1 MGSPPPTHWKWQ
13 PEQPTPR
20 VTGNDFKPSLTM
32 VVSQAHASEALS
44 PEQQRLAEADQG
56 QKPWRAWGPYLSER
70 QWGTVREDDSPDGD
84 AWESFSHD
92 QARSRTYQWGEDGLA
107 GISDDR
113 QLLCFALALW
123 NGKDPI
129 IKERLFGLTNSEGNH
144 GEDVKEY
151 YYYLDSTPTHS
162 YMRYLY
168 KYPLNAFP
176 YEDLVAVNKTRSRH
190 ESEYELIDTGIFDK
204 NEYCDVEVEY
214 AKANPED
221 LLIQITVHNR
231 SDQAASLA
239 VLPTLWFRNSWEQC
253 DNAKPFIK
261 VQPGESGA
269 ASIHA
274 THPGLG
280 DFALHCKDADEL
292 VFTDNETNT
301 EIIYDKPNQSPYTKC
316 GINRYIVHGEIA
328 AVNPSQRGTKASAI
342 HHLSIGA
349 HASST
354 IQLRLT
360 KSTPESNNDS
370 AFHDFD
376 QILDRRKQDCDDY
389 YAKVM
394 PAGLS
399 TEQKLVFRQ
408 AVAGMLWSKQ
418 FYNYDIAPWLQQ
430 RGIDP
435 LGAVNG
441 QGFRNQQ
448 WHHMNNCDVISMPD
462 KWEYPWYAAWDLA
475 FHSMAFSLVDPS
487 FAKQQLSLMLSSQ
500 YLHPNGQIPAYEW
513 NFGDV
518 NPPVHAWATYLVY
531 LTDASLHG
539 QADHQWLKQSFHKLL
554 INFTWW
560 VNRKDADGNS
570 VFQGGFL
577 GLDNI
582 GIFDRTESPE
592 MGGRLE
598 QADGTAWMAFYA
610 QTMVNIAVEL
620 ARSDETYREY
630 IAKFIRHYLR
640 IAHAMVNRNASES
653 MWDEEEGFFYDVLRK
668 SDGSSTRLKVRSMV
682 GLIPLCAVHVFEQDV
697 VEQFPEIGDIL
708 QHMRDQYPGQHSSF
722 HDIRLKGYANRQ
734 MMSAL
739 DETNLRRVL
748 TIMLDPDEFLSD
760 HGIRSISKR
769 HERDPYRFV
778 HNQQEYVVQYL
789 PAESDSG
796 LFGGNSNWR
805 GPIWMPVNFAI
816 IRSLTVYYT
825 YYGNDF
831 KVEFPTGSGQMA
843 NLYEIAENLTH
854 RIVSIFTR
862 NTEGLRPVFGS
873 QQTFQGDPH
882 WKDHL
887 LFYEYFHGDN
897 GAGIGASHQTG
908 WSGLV
913 LNLIHYFA
921 ANTQESRLASGGN
934 AGPMPHGWHCVD

>member
-1 MGSPPPTHWKWQ
+1 
-13 PEQPTPR
+13 
-20 VTGNDFKPSLTM
+20 
-32 VVSQAHASEALS
+32 
-44 PEQQRLAEADQG
+44 
-56 QKPWRAWGPYLSER
+56 
-70 QWGTVREDDSPDGD
+70 
-84 AWESFSHD
+84 
-92 QARSRTYQWGEDGLA
+92 
-107 GISDDR
+107 
-113 QLLCFALALW
+113 
-123 NGKDPI
+123 
-129 IKERLFGLTNSEGNH
+129 
-144 GEDVKEY
+144 
-151 YYYLDSTPTHS
+151 
-162 YMRYLY
+162 
-168 KYPLNAFP
+168 
-176 YEDLVAVNKTRSRH
+176 
-190 ESEYELIDTGIFDK
+190 
-204 NEYCDVEVEY
+204 
-214 AKANPED
+214 
-221 LLIQITVHNR
+221 
-231 SDQAASLA
+231 
-239 VLPTLWFRNSWEQC
+239 
-253 DNAKPFIK
+253 
-261 VQPGESGA
+261 
-269 ASIHA
+269 
-274 THPGLG
+274 
-280 DFALHCKDADEL
+280 
-292 VFTDNETNT
+292 
-301 EIIYDKPNQSPYTKC
+301 
-316 GINRYIVHGEIA
+316 
-328 AVNPSQRGTKASAI
+328 
-342 HHLSIGA
+342 
-349 HASST
+349 
-354 IQLRLT
+354 
-360 KSTPESNNDS
+360 
-370 AFHDFD
+370 
-376 QILDRRKQDCDDY
+376 
-389 YAKVM
+389 
-394 PAGLS
+394 
-399 TEQKLVFRQ
+399 
-408 AVAGMLWSKQ
+408 MLWSKQ

-448 WHHMNNCDVISMPD
+448 WHHMNNSDVISMPD

-531 LTDASLHG
+531 LTDAGLHG
-539 QADHQWLKQSFHKLL
+539 QPDHQWLKQSFHKLL

-610 QTMVNIAVEL
+610 QTMVNIAVQL
-620 ARSDETYREY
+620 ARSDETYREF

-778 HNQQEYVVQYL
+778 NNQQEYVVQYL

-843 NLYEIAENLTH
+843 NLYEIAENLAH

-934 AGPMPHGWHCVD
+934 TGLATNNVRYGDD

>member
-1 MGSPPPTHWKWQ
+1 MP
-13 PEQPTPR
+13 
-20 VTGNDFKPSLTM
+20 
-32 VVSQAHASEALS
+32 VSQAQSSEALS
-44 PEQQRLAEADQG
+44 PEHQRLAEADQG

-176 YEDLVAVNKTRSRH
+176 YEDLVAVNKARSRH
-190 ESEYELIDTGIFDK
+190 ESEYELIDTGVFDK

-239 VLPTLWFRNSWEQC
+239 VLPTLWFRNSWEQG

-261 VQPGESGA
+261 VQPGKSGA
-269 ASIHA
+269 ASLHA
-274 THPGLG
+274 THPDIG

-328 AVNPSQRGTKASAI
+328 AVNPSQRGTKASAV
-342 HHLSIGA
+342 HNLSIGA

-354 IQLRLT
+354 IQLRLA
-360 KSTPESNNDS
+360 KSTPESNNNSAYHDS

-389 YAKVM
+389 YARVM
-394 PAGLS
+394 PAGLC
-399 TEQKLVFRQ
+399 TEQTLVFRQ

-531 LTDASLHG
+531 LTDASLQG

-630 IAKFIRHYLR
+630 TAKFIRHYLR

-697 VEQFPEIGDIL
+697 VEQFPEIGDTL

-843 NLYEIAENLTH
+843 NLYEIAENLAH

-934 AGPMPHGWHCVD
+934 TGPMPHGRHCVD

>member
-1 MGSPPPTHWKWQ
+1 MA
-13 PEQPTPR
+13 
-20 VTGNDFKPSLTM
+20 
-32 VVSQAHASEALS
+32 VSQAQSSEAPS
-44 PEQQRLAEADQG
+44 PEHQRLAESDHG
-56 QKPWRAWGPYLSER
+56 HKPWKRWGPYLSER
-70 QWGTVREDDSPDGD
+70 QWGTVREDDSPDGN

-92 QARSRTYQWGEDGLA
+92 QARSRAYQWGEDGLA

-176 YEDLVAVNKTRSRH
+176 YNDLVDTNKSRSRN
-190 ESEYELIDTGIFDK
+190 EQEYELIDTGIFAK
-204 NEYCDVEVEY
+204 NEYCDIEVEY
-214 AKANPED
+214 AKSDPED

-231 SDQAASLA
+231 SDQPAKLA
-239 VLPTLWFRNSWEQC
+239 LLPTLWFRNIWDQGSGPKPLIQ
-253 DNAKPFIK
+253 AK
-261 VQPGESGA
+261 PGESGA
-269 ASIHA
+269 ASLHA
-274 THPGLG
+274 THPDLG
-280 DFALHCKDADEL
+280 DFALHCKGADEL

-301 EIIYDKPNQSPYTKC
+301 EVLFQQSNQSPYTKC
-316 GINRYIVHGEIA
+316 GINRYLVHGETA
-328 AVNPSQRGTKASAI
+328 AINPSQQGTKASAI
-342 HHLSIGA
+342 YNLSIGA
-349 HASST
+349 NASYT

-360 KSTPESNNDS
+360 KSTPEIQNDS
-370 AFHDFD
+370 AYQGFD

-389 YAKVM
+389 YARVM
-394 PAGLS
+394 PAGFS
-399 TEQKLVFRQ
+399 AEQKLVFRQ
-408 AVAGMLWSKQ
+408 AMAGMLWSKQ
-418 FYNYDIAPWLQQ
+418 FYNYDITPWLQK

-435 LGAVNG
+435 LGFNDG

-448 WHHMNNCDVISMPD
+448 WHHMNNSDVISMPD

-475 FHSMAFSLVDPS
+475 FHASTFAYLDPS
-487 FAKQQLSLMLSSQ
+487 FAKRQLSLMLSSQ

-518 NPPVHAWATYLVY
+518 NPPVHAWATFLVY
-531 LTDASLHG
+531 LIDASLHG
-539 QADHQWLKQSFHKLL
+539 QADHQWLKESFHKLL

-560 VNRKDADGNS
+560 LNRKDANGNN

-598 QADGTAWMAFYA
+598 QADGTAWMALFA
-610 QTMVNIAVEL
+610 QTMVQISVEL
-620 ARSDETYREY
+620 ARKDETYREY
-630 IAKFIRHYLR
+630 PAKFMRHFLS

-653 MWDEEEGFFYDVLRK
+653 MWDEEDGFFYDVLRK

-682 GLIPLCAVHVFEQDV
+682 GLIPLCAVHLFEQDV
-697 VEQFPEIGDIL
+697 LEVIPELGDLLPRLKKKFPD
-708 QHMRDQYPGQHSSF
+708 QHSSF
-722 HDIRLKGYANRQ
+722 HDVRLRGYGNRHL
-734 MMSAL
+734 MSAL
-739 DETNLRRVL
+739 DEANLRRVL
-748 TIMLDPDEFLSD
+748 AIMLDPDEFLGD
-760 HGIRSISKR
+760 YGIRSISKR
-769 HERDPYRFV
+769 HESEPYRFV
-778 HNQQEYVVQYL
+778 HNQQEFVVKYL

-805 GPIWMPVNFAI
+805 GPIWMPVNFMI
-816 IRSLTVYYT
+816 IRSLIVYFC
-825 YYGNDF
+825 YYGPDF
-831 KVEFPTGSGQMA
+831 KIEFPTGSGKLA
-843 NLYEIAENLTH
+843 NFYEIAENLAH
-854 RIVSIFTR
+854 RLVSIFTR
-862 NTEGLRPVFGS
+862 NADGLRPVFGS
-873 QQTFQGDPH
+873 QQTFQNDPN
-882 WKDHL
+882 WKDYL

-913 LNLIHYFA
+913 VNLTHYFSV
-921 ANTQESRLASGGN
+921 NTQESLLERGPTNLTPSGR
-934 AGPMPHGWHCVD
+934 HGDD

>member
-1 MGSPPPTHWKWQ
+1 LATSAG
-13 PEQPTPR
+13 E
-20 VTGNDFKPSLTM
+20 L
-32 VVSQAHASEALS
+32 ALDQTA
-44 PEQQRLAEADQG
+44 EHQRLKEANEG
-56 QKPWRAWGPYLSER
+56 LHPWRKWGPYLSER
-70 QWGTVREDDSPDGD
+70 QWGTVREDDSPDGN

-92 QARSRTYQWGEDGLA
+92 QARSRAYQWGEDGLA

-129 IKERLFGLTNSEGNH
+129 LKERLFGLTNSEGNH

-168 KYPLNAFP
+168 KYPLSP
-176 YEDLVAVNKTRSRH
+176 YPYDDLVATNRSRSRL
-190 ESEYELIDTGIFDK
+190 EPEYELIDTGIFDA
-204 NEYCDVEVEY
+204 NDYCDVEVEY
-214 AKANPED
+214 AKAGPED

-231 SDQAASLA
+231 SNQTAKLA
-239 VLPTLWFRNSWEQC
+239 VLPTLWFRNTWDQGSSP
-253 DNAKPFIK
+253 KPLIK
-261 VQPGESGA
+261 AEPCHAGQGRL
-269 ASIHA
+269 HA
-274 THPGLG
+274 THPDLG
-280 DFALHCKDADEL
+280 DFALHCNGADEL
-292 VFTDNETNT
+292 VLTENETNT
-301 EIIYDKPNQSPYTKC
+301 EVIFQQPNQSPYTKC
-316 GINRYIVHGEIA
+316 GINRYVVQGEMA
-328 AVNPSQRGTKASAI
+328 AVNPSQQGTKAAAI
-342 HHLSIGA
+342 YNLSIGA
-349 HASST
+349 HASRT
-354 IQLRLT
+354 IKLRLT
-360 KSTPESNNDS
+360 KSTPETQNNPADQ
-370 AFHDFD
+370 DFD

-389 YAKVM
+389 YARVM
-394 PAGLS
+394 PAGFS
-399 TEQKLVFRQ
+399 AEQKLVFRQ
-408 AVAGMLWSKQ
+408 AMAGMLWSKQ
-418 FYNYDIAPWLQQ
+418 FYNYDITPWLQK

-435 LGAVNG
+435 LGFNDG

-448 WHHMNNCDVISMPD
+448 WHHMNNSDVISMPD

-475 FHSMAFSLVDPS
+475 FHTTTFVYVDPS

-518 NPPVHAWATYLVY
+518 NPPVHAWATFNVY
-531 LTDASLHG
+531 LSEAALHG
-539 QADHQWLKQSFHKLL
+539 QADHQWLKESFHKLL

-560 VNRKDADGNS
+560 LNRKDVNGNN

-592 MGGRLE
+592 MGGSLE
-598 QADGTAWMAFYA
+598 QADGTAWMALFA
-610 QTMVNIAVEL
+610 QTMVQISVEL
-620 ARSDETYREY
+620 ARKDETYREY
-630 IAKFIRHYLR
+630 PAKFIRHYFS

-653 MWDEEEGFFYDVLRK
+653 MWDEQDGFLYDVLRK

-682 GLIPLCAVHVFEQDV
+682 GLIPLCAVQVLEQDV
-697 VEQFPEIGDIL
+697 MERLPELNDVLFDLRDKFPDL
-708 QHMRDQYPGQHSSF
+708 RSSF
-722 HDIRLKGYANRQ
+722 HDVRLKGYANRH

-748 TIMLDPDEFLSD
+748 KIMLDPDEFLGD
-760 HGIRSISKR
+760 FGIRSISKR
-769 HERDPYRFV
+769 HEGEPYRFV

-805 GPIWMPVNFAI
+805 GPIWMPVNFMI
-816 IRSLTVYYT
+816 MRSLVVYFC
-825 YYGNDF
+825 YYGKDF

-843 NLYEIAENLTH
+843 NLYEIAEQLAH
-854 RIVSIFTR
+854 RLVSIFTR
-862 NTEGLRPVFGS
+862 NDEGLRPVFGS
-873 QQTFQGDPH
+873 QQTFQNDPN
-882 WKDHL
+882 WKDYL

-913 LNLIHYFA
+913 VNLTHYFA
-921 ANTQESRLASGGN
+921 VNTQESLLAR
-934 AGPMPHGWHCVD
+934 GPTGPAPRVHQSDR

>member
-1 MGSPPPTHWKWQ
+1 MPASQVPSPQ
-13 PEQPTPR
+13 
-20 VTGNDFKPSLTM
+20 
-32 VVSQAHASEALS
+32 ALS
-44 PEQQRLAEADQG
+44 AEHQRLAEADQG

-70 QWGTVREDDSPDGD
+70 QWGTVREDDSPDGN

-92 QARSRTYQWGEDGLA
+92 QARSRAYQWGEDGLA
-107 GISDDR
+107 GISDER
-113 QLLCFALALW
+113 QRLCFALALW

-129 IKERLFGLTNSEGNH
+129 LKERLFGLTNSEGNH

-168 KYPLNAFP
+168 KYPLNAYP
-176 YEDLVAVNKTRSRH
+176 YNDLVAINKARSRH
-190 ESEYELIDTGIFDK
+190 EPEYELIDTGIFDQ
-204 NEYCDVEVEY
+204 NEYCDIEVEY
-214 AKANPED
+214 AKADPED

-231 SDQAASLA
+231 SDQPARLA
-239 VLPTLWFRNSWEQC
+239 VLPTLWFRNTWDQGSSPKPLIT
-253 DNAKPFIK
+253 AKP
-261 VQPGESGA
+261 GGSG
-269 ASIHA
+269 SPSLHA
-274 THPGLG
+274 THADLG
-280 DFALHCKDADEL
+280 DFVLHCKQADEL
-292 VFTDNETNT
+292 VFTENETNT
-301 EIIYDKPNQSPYTKC
+301 EVVFQQPNPTPYTKC
-316 GINRYIVHGEIA
+316 GINRYVVHGEKG
-328 AVNPSQRGTKASAI
+328 AVNPAQQGTKASAI
-342 HHLSIGA
+342 YHLSLA
-349 HASST
+349 ANASTS
-354 IQLRLT
+354 IQCRLS
-360 KSTPESNNDS
+360 KSTPETKQDS
-370 AFHDFD
+370 AFQDFD
-376 QILDRRKQDCDDY
+376 QILSLRIQDCDDF
-389 YAKVM
+389 YACVM

-399 TEQKLVFRQ
+399 AEQQRVFRQ
-408 AVAGMLWSKQ
+408 AMAGMLWSKQ
-418 FYNYDIAPWLQQ
+418 FYNYDIAPWLLE

-435 LGAVNG
+435 LGATNG

-475 FHSMAFSLVDPS
+475 FHAMAFSLVDPC
-487 FAKQQLSLMLSSQ
+487 FAKQQLSLMLSSR

-531 LTDASLHG
+531 LTDASLHV

-610 QTMVNIAVEL
+610 QSMVNIAVEL

-630 IAKFIRHYLR
+630 IAKFIKHFLR
-640 IAHAMVNRNASES
+640 IAHAMVNRNAGES

-682 GLIPLCAVHVFEQDV
+682 GLIPLCAVHVFEQNV
-697 VEQFPEIGDIL
+697 VEQFPEIGDVL
-708 QHMRDQYPGQHSSF
+708 QRMRDQYPDQHSSF

-748 TIMLDPDEFLSD
+748 AIMLDPDEFLSD

-831 KVEFPTGSGQMA
+831 KVEFPTGSGQMT
-843 NLYEIAENLTH
+843 NLYEIAENLAH
-854 RIVSIFTR
+854 RLVSIFTR
-862 NTEGLRPVFGS
+862 NAEGLRPVFGS
-873 QQTFQGDPH
+873 QQTLQCDPH

-921 ANTQESRLASGGN
+921 SNTQESRLASGGN
-934 AGPMPHGWHCVD
+934 TGPFPVERHGDD

>member
-1 MGSPPPTHWKWQ
+1 MP
-13 PEQPTPR
+13 
-20 VTGNDFKPSLTM
+20 
-32 VVSQAHASEALS
+32 VSQAQSSEALS

-176 YEDLVAVNKTRSRH
+176 YEDLVAVNKARSRH
-190 ESEYELIDTGIFDK
+190 ESEYELIDTGVFDK

-221 LLIQITVHNR
+221 LLIQITVHNP
-231 SDQAASLA
+231 SDQAASLT
-239 VLPTLWFRNSWEQC
+239 VLPTLWCRNTWAQGG
-253 DNAKPFIK
+253 NARPLIK
-261 VQPGESGA
+261 ANLGESVA

-274 THPGLG
+274 SHPDLG
-280 DFALHCKDADEL
+280 DFVLHCKDADEL
-292 VFTDNETNT
+292 VFTENETNT

-328 AVNPSQRGTKASAI
+328 AVNPSQRGTKASAV
-342 HHLSIGA
+342 HNLSIGA

-354 IQLRLT
+354 IQLRLA

-370 AFHDFD
+370 AYYDFD

-500 YLHPNGQIPAYEW
+500 VPAPQRA
-513 NFGDV
+513 NS
-518 NPPVHAWATYLVY
+518 
-531 LTDASLHG
+531 SL
-539 QADHQWLKQSFHKLL
+539 
-554 INFTWW
+554 
-560 VNRKDADGNS
+560 
-570 VFQGGFL
+570 
-577 GLDNI
+577 
-582 GIFDRTESPE
+582 
-592 MGGRLE
+592 
-598 QADGTAWMAFYA
+598 
-610 QTMVNIAVEL
+610 
-620 ARSDETYREY
+620 
-630 IAKFIRHYLR
+630 
-640 IAHAMVNRNASES
+640 
-653 MWDEEEGFFYDVLRK
+653 
-668 SDGSSTRLKVRSMV
+668 
-682 GLIPLCAVHVFEQDV
+682 
-697 VEQFPEIGDIL
+697 
-708 QHMRDQYPGQHSSF
+708 
-722 HDIRLKGYANRQ
+722 
-734 MMSAL
+734 
-739 DETNLRRVL
+739 
-748 TIMLDPDEFLSD
+748 
-760 HGIRSISKR
+760 
-769 HERDPYRFV
+769 
-778 HNQQEYVVQYL
+778 
-789 PAESDSG
+789 
-796 LFGGNSNWR
+796 
-805 GPIWMPVNFAI
+805 
-816 IRSLTVYYT
+816 
-825 YYGNDF
+825 
-831 KVEFPTGSGQMA
+831 
-843 NLYEIAENLTH
+843 
-854 RIVSIFTR
+854 
-862 NTEGLRPVFGS
+862 
-873 QQTFQGDPH
+873 
-882 WKDHL
+882 
-887 LFYEYFHGDN
+887 
-897 GAGIGASHQTG
+897 
-908 WSGLV
+908 
-913 LNLIHYFA
+913 
-921 ANTQESRLASGGN
+921 
-934 AGPMPHGWHCVD
+934 

>member
-1 MGSPPPTHWKWQ
+1 
-13 PEQPTPR
+13 
-20 VTGNDFKPSLTM
+20 M

-56 QKPWRAWGPYLSER
+56 QRPWRAWGPYLSER

-176 YEDLVAVNKTRSRH
+176 YEDLVAVNKARSRH

-239 VLPTLWFRNSWEQC
+239 VLPTLWFRNSWEQG

-269 ASIHA
+269 ASLHA
-274 THPGLG
+274 THPDLG
-280 DFALHCKDADEL
+280 DFVLHCKDADEL
-292 VFTDNETNT
+292 VFTENETNT

-328 AVNPSQRGTKASAI
+328 AVNPSRRGTKASAV
-342 HHLSIGA
+342 HNLSIGA

-370 AFHDFD
+370 AYHDFD
-376 QILDRRKQDCDDY
+376 QFLDRRKQDCDDY
-389 YAKVM
+389 YARVM

-630 IAKFIRHYLR
+630 ITKFIKHYLR

-697 VEQFPEIGDIL
+697 VEQFPEIGDYL
-708 QHMRDQYPGQHSSF
+708 QHMRDKYPDQQSSF

-748 TIMLDPDEFLSD
+748 KIMLDPDEFLCD

-843 NLYEIAENLTH
+843 NLYEIAENLAH
-854 RIVSIFTR
+854 RLVSIFTP
-862 NTEGLRPVFGS
+862 NAEGQRPVFGS
-873 QQTFQGDPH
+873 QQTFQNDPN
-882 WKDHL
+882 WKDYL

-913 LNLIHYFA
+913 VNLTHYFA
-921 ANTQESRLASGGN
+921 VNTQDSLLAR
-934 AGPMPHGWHCVD
+934 GPTGPAPHGHQGDR

>member
-1 MGSPPPTHWKWQ
+1 MA
-13 PEQPTPR
+13 
-20 VTGNDFKPSLTM
+20 VF
-32 VVSQAHASEALS
+32 QAQSSEVLS
-44 PEQQRLAEADQG
+44 PEHQRLAEADQG
-56 QKPWRAWGPYLSER
+56 QKPWRTWGPYLSER
-70 QWGTVREDDSPDGD
+70 QWGTVREDDSLDGN

-92 QARSRTYQWGEDGLA
+92 QARSRAYQWGEDGLA
-107 GISDDR
+107 GISDDH

-168 KYPLNAFP
+168 RYPLNTFP
-176 YEDLVAVNKTRSRH
+176 YDDLVAVNKARSRH
-190 ESEYELIDTGIFDK
+190 EPEYELIDTGILAN
-204 NEYCDVEVEY
+204 NEYCDIEVEY
-214 AKANPED
+214 AKADPED

-231 SDQAASLA
+231 SDQPAKLT
-239 VLPTLWFRNSWEQC
+239 VLPTLWFRNTWDQVSGP
-253 DNAKPFIK
+253 KPLIK
-261 VQPGESGA
+261 AQPGESGA

-274 THPGLG
+274 SHPDLG

-316 GINRYIVHGEIA
+316 GINRYIVHGETA
-328 AVNPSQRGTKASAI
+328 AVNPSQQGTKASVI

-349 HASST
+349 NASYT

-360 KSTPESNNDS
+360 KSTPETQNDS

-376 QILDRRKQDCDDY
+376 QILARRKQDCDDY
-389 YAKVM
+389 YARVM

-408 AVAGMLWSKQ
+408 AMAGMLWSKQ

-448 WHHMNNCDVISMPD
+448 WHHMNNSDVISMPD

-475 FHSMAFSLVDPS
+475 FHAMAFSLVDPS
-487 FAKQQLSLMLSSQ
+487 FAKQQLSLMLSSR

-531 LTDASLHG
+531 LTDAGLHG
-539 QADHQWLKQSFHKLL
+539 QPDHQWLKQSFHKLL

-630 IAKFIRHYLR
+630 TAKFIRHFLR

-697 VEQFPEIGDIL
+697 VEQFPEICDIL

-748 TIMLDPDEFLSD
+748 RIMLDPDEFLGD

-843 NLYEIAENLTH
+843 NLYEIAENLAH

-882 WKDHL
+882 WQDHL

-934 AGPMPHGWHCVD
+934 TGPMPNVRRGDD

>member
-1 MGSPPPTHWKWQ
+1 MATSAGQVAP
-13 PEQPTPR
+13 
-20 VTGNDFKPSLTM
+20 DLT
-32 VVSQAHASEALS
+32 AEH
-44 PEQQRLAEADQG
+44 QRLKEANG
-56 QKPWRAWGPYLSER
+56 GLHPWRKWGPYLSER
-70 QWGTVREDDSPDGD
+70 QWGTVREDDSPDGN

-92 QARSRTYQWGEDGLA
+92 QARSRAYQWGEDGLA

-113 QLLCFALALW
+113 QLLCFAFALW

-129 IKERLFGLTNSEGNH
+129 LKERLFGLTNSEGNH

-168 KYPLNAFP
+168 KYPLNAYP
-176 YEDLVAVNKTRSRH
+176 YDDLVATNKARSRY
-190 ESEYELIDTGIFDK
+190 EPEYELIDTGIFDK
-204 NEYCDVEVEY
+204 SEYYDVEVEY
-214 AKANPED
+214 AKAGPED
-221 LLIQITVHNR
+221 VLIQITVHNR
-231 SDQAASLA
+231 SNQTAKLA
-239 VLPTLWFRNSWEQC
+239 VLPTLWFRNTWDQGSSP
-253 DNAKPFIK
+253 KPLIK
-261 VQPGESGA
+261 AEFSQSSQA
-269 ASIHA
+269 RLHA
-274 THPGLG
+274 THPDLG
-280 DFALHCKDADEL
+280 DFALHCNGADEL
-292 VFTDNETNT
+292 VLTENETNT
-301 EIIYDKPNQSPYTKC
+301 EVIFQQPNQSPYTKC
-316 GINRYIVHGEIA
+316 GINSYVVHGESA
-328 AVNPSQRGTKASAI
+328 AVNPSQQGTKAAAI
-342 HHLSIGA
+342 YNLSIGA

-354 IQLRLT
+354 IKLRLT
-360 KSTPESNNDS
+360 KLTPETENNS
-370 AFHDFD
+370 ADQDFD
-376 QILDRRKQDCDDY
+376 QILDCRKQDCDAFY
-389 YAKVM
+389 GKVM
-394 PAGLS
+394 PANLS
-399 TEQKLVFRQ
+399 DEQKLVFRQ
-408 AVAGMLWSKQ
+408 AMAGMLWSKQ

-435 LGAVNG
+435 LGFNNG

-448 WHHMNNCDVISMPD
+448 WLHMTNCDVISMPD

-475 FHSMAFSLVDPS
+475 FHTTTLAYLDPS

-531 LTDASLHG
+531 LTDAALHG
-539 QADHQWLKQSFHKLL
+539 EKDHQWLKQSFHKLL

-560 VNRKDADGNS
+560 LNRKDVNGNN

-610 QTMVNIAVEL
+610 QTMVQISIEL
-620 ARSDETYREY
+620 ARNDDTYREY
-630 IAKFIRHYLR
+630 PAKFMRHFLS
-640 IAHAMVNRNASES
+640 IAHAMVNHNASDS
-653 MWDEEEGFFYDVLRK
+653 MWDEEDGFFYDVLCK
-668 SDGSSTRLKVRSMV
+668 SNGSSTRLKVRSMV
-682 GLIPLCAVHVFEQDV
+682 GLIPLCAVQVFEQDV
-697 VEQFPEIGDIL
+697 MEQFPELCGLLHRL
-708 QHMRDQYPGQHSSF
+708 QDKYPGQHSSF
-722 HDIRLKGYANRQ
+722 HDISLKGHANRH

-739 DETNLRRVL
+739 NETNLRRVL
-748 TIMLDPDEFLSD
+748 KIMLDPDEFLSD

-769 HERDPYRFV
+769 HEGEPYRFV

-816 IRSLTVYYT
+816 IRSLTVYFCYF
-825 YYGNDF
+825 GKDF

-843 NLYEIAENLTH
+843 NLYEVAEHLAQ
-854 RIVSIFTR
+854 RLASIFTR
-862 NTEGLRPVFGS
+862 NAEGLRPVFGS
-873 QQTFQGDPH
+873 QETFQTDPH
-882 WKDHL
+882 WKDYL

-913 LNLIHYFA
+913 VNLIHYFA
-921 ANTQESRLASGGN
+921 SNTQESRLASGAN
-934 AGPMPHGWHCVD
+934 TGPWPHGHKSNR

>member
-1 MGSPPPTHWKWQ
+1 MKG
-13 PEQPTPR
+13 
-20 VTGNDFKPSLTM
+20 VTSL
-32 VVSQAHASEALS
+32 
-44 PEQQRLAEADQG
+44 
-56 QKPWRAWGPYLSER
+56 
-70 QWGTVREDDSPDGD
+70 
-84 AWESFSHD
+84 
-92 QARSRTYQWGEDGLA
+92 
-107 GISDDR
+107 
-113 QLLCFALALW
+113 
-123 NGKDPI
+123 
-129 IKERLFGLTNSEGNH
+129 KERLFGLTNSEGNH

-168 KYPLNAFP
+168 KYPLNAYP
-176 YEDLVAVNKTRSRH
+176 YDDLVATNKARSRF
-190 ESEYELIDTGIFDK
+190 EPEYELIDTGIFDQ

-214 AKANPED
+214 AKADPED

-231 SDQAASLA
+231 SDQPANLA
-239 VLPTLWFRNSWEQC
+239 VLPILWFRNTWDQGSSPKPLIE
-253 DNAKPFIK
+253 AKP
-261 VQPGESGA
+261 GGSGA
-269 ASIHA
+269 ASLQA
-274 THPGLG
+274 NHPELG
-280 DFALHCKDADEL
+280 DFVLVCQGADEL
-292 VFTDNETNT
+292 VFTENETNT
-301 EIIYDKPNQSPYTKC
+301 EVIFQQPNRSPYTKC
-316 GINRYIVHGEIA
+316 GINRYVVHGETG
-328 AVNPSQRGTKASAI
+328 AVNPEQSGTKASAI
-342 HHLSIGA
+342 YNLSIGA
-349 HASST
+349 KASST
-354 IQLRLT
+354 IQLRLS
-360 KSTPESNNDS
+360 KSTVDPQADS
-370 AFHDFD
+370 ADQDFD
-376 QILDRRKQDCDDY
+376 QILDLRKQDCDAFY
-389 YAKVM
+389 LHVM
-394 PAGLS
+394 PAGLNA
-399 TEQKLVFRQ
+399 EQQLVFRQ
-408 AVAGMLWSKQ
+408 AMAGMLWSKQ
-418 FYNYDIAPWLQQ
+418 FYNYDIAPWLQE

-435 LGAVNG
+435 LAATNA
-441 QGFRNQQ
+441 QSFRNQQ

-475 FHSMAFSLVDPS
+475 FHTMAFSLVDPS
-487 FAKQQLSLMLSSQ
+487 FAKQQLSLMLSSR

-531 LTDASLHG
+531 LTGAGLHG

-560 VNRKDADGNS
+560 VNRKDADGNN

-620 ARSDETYREY
+620 TRSDETYREY
-630 IAKFIRHYLR
+630 PVKFISHYLR
-640 IAHAMVNRNASES
+640 IAHAMINRNASES
-653 MWDEEEGFFYDVLRK
+653 MWDEEDGFFYDVLRK

-682 GLIPLCAVHVFEQDV
+682 GLIPLCAVQVFEQDV
-697 VEQFPEIGDIL
+697 VEQFPEIDDIL
-708 QHMRDQYPGQHSSF
+708 QRMWHKYPDQHSSF
-722 HDIRLKGYANRQ
+722 HDISLKGYANRQ

-739 DETNLRRVL
+739 DKRNLRRVL
-748 TIMLDPDEFLSD
+748 TLMLDPDEFLGD
-760 HGIRSISKR
+760 YGIRSISKR

-816 IRSLTVYYT
+816 IRALLVYFT
-825 YYGNDF
+825 YYGKDF
-831 KVEFPTGSGQMA
+831 KVEFPTGSGQLA
-843 NLYEIAENLTH
+843 NLYEIAENLAH
-854 RIVSIFTR
+854 RLASIFTR
-862 NTEGLRPVFGS
+862 NAEGLRPVFGS
-873 QQTFQGDPH
+873 QQTFQSDPH

-913 LNLIHYFA
+913 VNLIHYFA
-921 ANTQESRLASGGN
+921 ANTQESRLARGGN
-934 AGPMPHGWHCVD
+934 TGPT

>member
-1 MGSPPPTHWKWQ
+1 MSAGQLAPAQT
-13 PEQPTPR
+13 PE
-20 VTGNDFKPSLTM
+20 
-32 VVSQAHASEALS
+32 H
-44 PEQQRLAEADQG
+44 QRLIEANAG
-56 QKPWRAWGPYLSER
+56 FKPWRTWGPYLSER
-70 QWGTVREDDSPDGD
+70 QWGTVREDDSPDGN

-92 QARSRTYQWGEDGLA
+92 QARSRAYQWGEDGLA

-129 IKERLFGLTNSEGNH
+129 LKERLFGLTNSEGNH

-168 KYPLNAFP
+168 KYPLNHFP
-176 YEDLVAVNKTRSRH
+176 YNDLVATNKARSRF
-190 ESEYELIDTGIFDK
+190 EPEYELIDTGIFEK

-214 AKANPED
+214 AKAGPDD
-221 LLIQITVHNR
+221 LLIQIRVHNR
-231 SDQAASLA
+231 SNQQASLT
-239 VLPTLWFRNSWEQC
+239 VLPTLWCRNTWAQDGSV
-253 DNAKPFIK
+253 KPELK
-261 VQPGESGA
+261 ASLSTSGGSCIQA
-269 ASIHA
+269 WHSE
-274 THPGLG
+274 LG
-280 DFALHCKDADEL
+280 DFTLQCTGADEL
-292 VFTDNETNT
+292 VFTENETNT
-301 EIIYDKPNQSPYTKC
+301 ERLFQQPNQSPYTKC
-316 GINRYIVHGEIA
+316 GIHRYLVDGEHK
-328 AVNPSQRGTKASAI
+328 AVNPAQRGTKASAI
-342 HHLSIGA
+342 YNLSLAA
-349 HASST
+349 HGSTT
-354 IQLRLT
+354 IQCRLS
-360 KSTPESNNDS
+360 KSTVESQDDS
-370 AFHDFD
+370 ADQDFD
-376 QILDRRKQDCDDY
+376 QILNLRKQECDAF
-389 YAKVM
+389 YAHVM
-394 PAGLS
+394 PAGLNA
-399 TEQKLVFRQ
+399 ERQLVFRQ
-408 AVAGMLWSKQ
+408 AMAGMLWSKQ
-418 FYNYDIAPWLQQ
+418 FYNYDIAPWLHE

-435 LGAVNG
+435 LAATNA
-441 QGFRNQQ
+441 QGFRNQE

-475 FHSMAFSLVDPS
+475 FHTMAFSLVDPS
-487 FAKQQLSLMLSSQ
+487 FAKQQLSLMLSSR

-518 NPPVHAWATYLVY
+518 NPPVHAWATYYVY
-531 LTDASLHG
+531 LTGAGLHG

-560 VNRKDADGNS
+560 VNRKDADGNN
-570 VFQGGFL
+570 VYQGGFL

-630 IAKFIRHYLR
+630 PVKFIRHYLR

-653 MWDEEEGFFYDVLRK
+653 MWDEEDGFFYDVLRK

-682 GLIPLCAVHVFEQDV
+682 GLIPLCAVQVFEQDV

-708 QHMRDQYPGQHSSF
+708 QRMRVKYPGQHSSF
-722 HDIRLKGYANRQ
+722 HDISLKGHANRQ

-748 TIMLDPDEFLSD
+748 KIMLDPDEFLGD
-760 HGIRSISKR
+760 YGIRSISKR
-769 HERDPYRFV
+769 HERNPYRFV

-816 IRSLTVYYT
+816 IRALVVYFT

-831 KVEFPTGSGQMA
+831 KVEFPTGSGQLA
-843 NLYEIAENLTH
+843 NLYEIAENLAH
-854 RIVSIFTR
+854 RLTSIFTR
-862 NTEGLRPVFGS
+862 NDEGLRPVFGS
-873 QQTFQGDPH
+873 QQTFQSDPN
-882 WKDHL
+882 WKDNL

-913 LNLIHYFA
+913 VNLIHYFA

-934 AGPMPHGWHCVD
+934 TGPVPVERHGGI

>member
-1 MGSPPPTHWKWQ
+1 MSAGQLAPAQT
-13 PEQPTPR
+13 PE
-20 VTGNDFKPSLTM
+20 
-32 VVSQAHASEALS
+32 H
-44 PEQQRLAEADQG
+44 QRLIEANAG
-56 QKPWRAWGPYLSER
+56 FKPWRTWGPYLSER
-70 QWGTVREDDSPDGD
+70 QWGTVREDDSPDGN

-92 QARSRTYQWGEDGLA
+92 QARSRAYQWGEDGLA

-129 IKERLFGLTNSEGNH
+129 LKERLFGLTNSEGNH

-168 KYPLNAFP
+168 KYPLNHFP
-176 YEDLVAVNKTRSRH
+176 YNDLVATNKARSRF
-190 ESEYELIDTGIFDK
+190 EPEYELIDTGIFEK

-214 AKANPED
+214 AKAGPDD
-221 LLIQITVHNR
+221 LLIQIRVHNR
-231 SDQAASLA
+231 SNQQASVT
-239 VLPTLWFRNSWEQC
+239 VLPTLWCRNTWAQDGSV
-253 DNAKPFIK
+253 KPELK
-261 VQPGESGA
+261 ASLSTSGGSCIQA
-269 ASIHA
+269 WRSE
-274 THPGLG
+274 LG
-280 DFALHCKDADEL
+280 DFTLQCTGADEL
-292 VFTDNETNT
+292 VFTENETNT
-301 EIIYDKPNQSPYTKC
+301 ERLFQQPNQSPYTKC
-316 GINRYIVHGEIA
+316 GIHRYLVDGEHK
-328 AVNPSQRGTKASAI
+328 AVNPAQRGTKASAI
-342 HHLSIGA
+342 YNLSLAA
-349 HASST
+349 HGSTT
-354 IQLRLT
+354 IQCRLS
-360 KSTPESNNDS
+360 KSTVESQDDS
-370 AFHDFD
+370 ADQDFD
-376 QILDRRKQDCDDY
+376 QILNLRKQECDAF
-389 YAKVM
+389 YAHVT
-394 PAGLS
+394 PAGLNA
-399 TEQKLVFRQ
+399 ERQLVFRQ
-408 AVAGMLWSKQ
+408 AMAGMLWSKQ
-418 FYNYDIAPWLQQ
+418 FYNYDIAPWLHE

-435 LGAVNG
+435 LAATNA
-441 QGFRNQQ
+441 QGFRNQE

-475 FHSMAFSLVDPS
+475 FHTMAFSLVDPS
-487 FAKQQLSLMLSSQ
+487 FAKQQLSLMLSSR

-518 NPPVHAWATYLVY
+518 NPPVHAWATYYVY
-531 LTDASLHG
+531 LTGAGLHG

-560 VNRKDADGNS
+560 VNRKDADGNN
-570 VFQGGFL
+570 VYQGGFL

-630 IAKFIRHYLR
+630 PVKFIRHYLR

-653 MWDEEEGFFYDVLRK
+653 MWDEEDGFFYDVLRK

-682 GLIPLCAVHVFEQDV
+682 GLIPLCAVQVFEQDV

-708 QHMRDQYPGQHSSF
+708 QRMRVKYPGQHSSF
-722 HDIRLKGYANRQ
+722 HDISLKGHANRQ

-748 TIMLDPDEFLSD
+748 KIMLDPDEFLGD
-760 HGIRSISKR
+760 YGIRSISKR
-769 HERDPYRFV
+769 HERNPYRFV
-778 HNQQEYVVQYL
+778 HNQQEYIVQYL

-816 IRSLTVYYT
+816 IRALVVYFT

-831 KVEFPTGSGQMA
+831 KVEFPTGSGQLA
-843 NLYEIAENLTH
+843 NLYEIAENLAH
-854 RIVSIFTR
+854 RLTSIFTR
-862 NTEGLRPVFGS
+862 NDEGLRPVFGS
-873 QQTFQGDPH
+873 QQTFQSDPN
-882 WKDHL
+882 WKDNL

-913 LNLIHYFA
+913 VNLIHYFA

-934 AGPMPHGWHCVD
+934 TGPVPVERHGGI

>member
-1 MGSPPPTHWKWQ
+1 MSAGQLAPAQT
-13 PEQPTPR
+13 PE
-20 VTGNDFKPSLTM
+20 
-32 VVSQAHASEALS
+32 H
-44 PEQQRLAEADQG
+44 QRLIEANAG
-56 QKPWRAWGPYLSER
+56 FKPWRTWGPYLSER
-70 QWGTVREDDSPDGD
+70 QWGTVREDDSPDGN

-92 QARSRTYQWGEDGLA
+92 QARSRAYQWGEDGLA

-129 IKERLFGLTNSEGNH
+129 LKERLFGLTNSEGNH

-168 KYPLNAFP
+168 KYPLNAYP
-176 YEDLVAVNKTRSRH
+176 YNDLVATNKARSRY
-190 ESEYELIDTGIFDK
+190 EPEYELIDTGIFDK

-214 AKANPED
+214 AKAGPDD
-221 LLIQITVHNR
+221 LLIQIRVHNR
-231 SDQAASLA
+231 SNQQASLT
-239 VLPTLWFRNSWEQC
+239 VLPTLWYRNTWAHDGSV
-253 DNAKPFIK
+253 KPELK
-261 VQPGESGA
+261 ASLSTSGGA
-269 ASIHA
+269 CIQAWHSE
-274 THPGLG
+274 LG
-280 DFALHCKDADEL
+280 DFTLQCTGADEL
-292 VFTDNETNT
+292 VFTENETNT
-301 EIIYDKPNQSPYTKC
+301 ERLFQQPNQSPYTKC
-316 GINRYIVHGEIA
+316 GIHRYLVDGEHK
-328 AVNPSQRGTKASAI
+328 AVNPAQRGTKASAI
-342 HHLSIGA
+342 YNLSLAAYG
-349 HASST
+349 STT
-354 IQLRLT
+354 IQCRLS
-360 KSTPESNNDS
+360 KSTVESQDDS
-370 AFHDFD
+370 ADQDFD
-376 QILDRRKQDCDDY
+376 QILTLRKQDCDAF
-389 YAKVM
+389 YAHVM
-394 PAGLS
+394 PAGLNA
-399 TEQKLVFRQ
+399 ERQLVFRQ
-408 AVAGMLWSKQ
+408 AMAGMLWSKQ
-418 FYNYDIAPWLQQ
+418 FYNYDIAPWLHE

-435 LGAVNG
+435 LAATNA

-475 FHSMAFSLVDPS
+475 FHTMAFSLVDPS
-487 FAKQQLSLMLSSQ
+487 FAKQQLSLMLSSR

-518 NPPVHAWATYLVY
+518 NPPVHAWATYYVY
-531 LTDASLHG
+531 LTGVGLHG

-560 VNRKDADGNS
+560 VNRKDADGNN
-570 VFQGGFL
+570 VYQGGFL

-630 IAKFIRHYLR
+630 PVKFIRHYLR

-653 MWDEEEGFFYDVLRK
+653 MWDEEDGFFYDVLRK

-682 GLIPLCAVHVFEQDV
+682 GLIPLCAVQVFEQDV
-697 VEQFPEIGDIL
+697 IEQFPEIGDIL
-708 QHMRDQYPGQHSSF
+708 QRMRVKYPGQHSSF
-722 HDIRLKGYANRQ
+722 HDISLKGHANRQ

-748 TIMLDPDEFLSD
+748 KIMLDPDEFLGVY
-760 HGIRSISKR
+760 GIRSISKR
-769 HERDPYRFV
+769 HERNPYRFV

-816 IRSLTVYYT
+816 IRALVVYFT

-831 KVEFPTGSGQMA
+831 KVEFPTGSGQLA
-843 NLYEIAENLTH
+843 NLYEIAENLAH
-854 RIVSIFTR
+854 RLTSIFTR
-862 NTEGLRPVFGS
+862 NDEGLRPVFGS
-873 QQTFQGDPH
+873 QQTFQIDPN
-882 WKDHL
+882 WKDNL

-913 LNLIHYFA
+913 VNLIHYFA

-934 AGPMPHGWHCVD
+934 TGPVPVERHGGI

>member
-1 MGSPPPTHWKWQ
+1 
-13 PEQPTPR
+13 
-20 VTGNDFKPSLTM
+20 M

-56 QKPWRAWGPYLSER
+56 QRPWRAWGPYLSER

-176 YEDLVAVNKTRSRH
+176 YEDLVAVNKARSRH

-239 VLPTLWFRNSWEQC
+239 VLPTLWFRNSWEQG

-269 ASIHA
+269 AIIHA

-328 AVNPSQRGTKASAI
+328 AVNPSQRGTKASAV

-349 HASST
+349 HASHT
-354 IQLRLT
+354 IQLRLA
-360 KSTPESNNDS
+360 KSTSESNNDS
-370 AFHDFD
+370 AYYDFD

-389 YAKVM
+389 YTRVM
-394 PAGLS
+394 PPGLS

-448 WHHMNNCDVISMPD
+448 WNHMNNCDVISMPD
-462 KWEYPWYAAWDLA
+462 KWEYPWFAAWDLA

-630 IAKFIRHYLR
+630 IAKFIKHYLR

-697 VEQFPEIGDIL
+697 VEQFPEIGDYL
-708 QHMRDQYPGQHSSF
+708 QHMRDKYPDQQSSF

-748 TIMLDPDEFLSD
+748 KIMLDTDEFLSD

-843 NLYEIAENLTH
+843 NLYEIAENLAH
-854 RIVSIFTR
+854 RLVSIFTR

-873 QQTFQGDPH
+873 QQTFQNDPH

-913 LNLIHYFA
+913 LNLLHYFA

-934 AGPMPHGWHCVD
+934 TGPMPHGRHCVD